1 MAHPVHYSIS
11 ENKTCPEPDFVGD
24 SICDDITNIFEC
36 DYDGGDCCSQDS
48 LDLYCEAC
56 ICYQVYQPDAGTYTV
71 HSGFSDIFCS
81 ICWINWNQ
89 KLKLKTKRQNIFC
102 WCKWKFDDFFIHFE

>member
-1 MAHPVHYSIS
+1 MAHPVHNSIS
-11 ENKTCPEPDFVGD
+11 GNKTCPEPDFVGD

-56 ICYQVYQPDAGTYTV
+56 ICYHVYQPDAGTV
-71 HSGFSDIFCS
+71 HSEFSDILCS
-81 ICWINWNQ
+81 IHRINWNQ
-89 KLKLKTKRQNIFC
+89 KLKLKTRFFFVGVNKNSTT
-102 WCKWKFDDFFIHFE
+102 FFIHFE

>member
-1 MAHPVHYSIS
+1 MFFVHSGSVSFIKSYHIIIYSNLGICPFFLTCKKIYFTLAHPVHNSIS

-56 ICYQVYQPDAGTYTV
+56 LCYQVYQHDAGTYTV
-71 HSGFSDIFCS
+71 D
-81 ICWINWNQ
+81 NM
-89 KLKLKTKRQNIFC
+89 
-102 WCKWKFDDFFIHFE
+102 

>member
-1 MAHPVHYSIS
+1 MAHPVHNSIS

-48 LDLYCEAC
+48 LNLYCEAC
-56 ICYQVYQPDAGTYTV
+56 ICYQVYQPDAGTYTIIQCTLDLV
-71 HSGFSDIFCS
+71 TFHS
-81 ICWINWNQ
+81 Q
-89 KLKLKTKRQNIFC
+89 KIGTNVSKYNVNLT
-102 WCKWKFDDFFIHFE
+102 